1 MDETQASEKNTRK
14 QQHAH
19 DDIVDNL
26 ANIFNIKI

>member
-1 MDETQASEKNTRK
+1 MKLKPVKKNTRK